1 MSASP
6 AYISPEQLCI
16 GLYVQLELSWWEHD
30 FAFSN
35 FKIKDEAQI
44 RALRALNLERLRY
57 DPARSDCVPLEPAGS
72 PGEAAVEAPPVDP
85 QHQARQERAQK
96 LRHLRSRLAEV
107 DRRFSEASQRIK
119 TLNQTLR
126 SRPEDA
132 VQQAGAI
139 VSEMV
144 ETLLGAPGVVLHVDV
159 QLHRVWLTRL
169 AVNAAVVRG
178 AGHDLAKPGL
188 VSVWD
193 AAATVIAEAF
203 VRQTRVDPLHSAA
216 SEQALYD
223 ALPDWLAQLSRSPVA
238 SLALTV
244 GGRSHRISLAR
255 DAVVVA
261 LNPLLTRITQALRA
275 DVAAAPDAQVMLS
288 DRAAAIPG
296 LIEAL
301 TTALGTAPQV
311 LTPLAAAQGAL
322 RHRALIQTGA
332 EALPW
337 VTRLPAAARAAPE
350 APEAPETTAPVAP
363 PAAPVQAALPPPT
376 HLLLGD
382 EATALVSDRVAEAWG
397 LRVMVREDGAVGL
410 RADSAVQLN
419 GAPLVADTAL
429 KAGDWLQVQDRVL
442 RVIRV
447 RDS

>member
-1 MSASP
+1 MRVLEVNDAGLRLCDGAQVLATEPGFASVSGDQIIVGER
-6 AYISPEQLCI
+6 ARQLARRSPQLSHSRFW
-16 GLYVQLELSWWEHD
+16 YQLD
-30 FAFSN
+30 
-35 FKIKDEAQI
+35 QTP
-44 RALRALNLERLRY
+44 LERPLSRVRHTADLAYWHLRQL
-57 DPARSDCVPLEPAGS
+57 R
-72 PGEAAVEAPPVDP
+72 EAAEGQPLMLAVPSSFEADQLGLLLGLCRAAELGAVGLVD
-85 QHQARQERAQK
+85 A
-96 LRHLRSRLAEV
+96 
-107 DRRFSEASQRIK
+107 
-119 TLNQTLR
+119 
-126 SRPEDA
+126 A
-132 VQQAGAI
+132 VAAVAAGAAGTPA
-139 VSEMV
+139 S
-144 ETLLGAPGVVLHVDV
+144 APGVVLHVDV

-350 APEAPETTAPVAP
+350 APETTAPPPPVAP

-382 EATALVSDRVAEAWG
+382 EATSLVSDRVAEAWG
-397 LRVMVREDGAVGL
+397 LRVMAREDGAVGL

>member
-1 MSASP
+1 MRVLEVNDAGLRLCDGAQVLATEPGFASVSGDQIIVGER
-6 AYISPEQLCI
+6 ARQLARRSPQLSHSRFW
-16 GLYVQLELSWWEHD
+16 YQLD
-30 FAFSN
+30 
-35 FKIKDEAQI
+35 QTP
-44 RALRALNLERLRY
+44 LERPLSRVRHTADLAYWHLRQL
-57 DPARSDCVPLEPAGS
+57 R
-72 PGEAAVEAPPVDP
+72 EAAEGQPLMLAVPSSFEADQLGLLLGLCRAAELGAVGLVD
-85 QHQARQERAQK
+85 A
-96 LRHLRSRLAEV
+96 
-107 DRRFSEASQRIK
+107 
-119 TLNQTLR
+119 
-126 SRPEDA
+126 A
-132 VQQAGAI
+132 VAAVAAGAPA
-139 VSEMV
+139 S
-144 ETLLGAPGVVLHVDV
+144 APGVVLHVDV

-169 AVNAAVVRG
+169 AVDAAVVRG

>member
-1 MSASP
+1 MRVLEVNDAGLRLSDGAQVLATEPGFASVSGDQIIVGER
-6 AYISPEQLCI
+6 ARQLARRSPQLSHSRFW
-16 GLYVQLELSWWEHD
+16 YQLD
-30 FAFSN
+30 
-35 FKIKDEAQI
+35 QTP
-44 RALRALNLERLRY
+44 LERPLSRVRHTADLAYWHLRQL
-57 DPARSDCVPLEPAGS
+57 R
-72 PGEAAVEAPPVDP
+72 EAAEGQPLMLAVPSSFEADQLGLLLGLCRAAELGAVGLVD
-85 QHQARQERAQK
+85 A
-96 LRHLRSRLAEV
+96 
-107 DRRFSEASQRIK
+107 
-119 TLNQTLR
+119 
-126 SRPEDA
+126 A
-132 VQQAGAI
+132 VAAVAAGAAGTPA
-139 VSEMV
+139 S
-144 ETLLGAPGVVLHVDV
+144 APGVVLHVDV

-169 AVNAAVVRG
+169 AVDAAVVRG

-301 TTALGTAPQV
+301 TTALGTGPQV

-337 VTRLPAAARAAPE
+337 VTRLPAAARAARI
-350 APEAPETTAPVAP
+350 AAMAPVP
-363 PAAPVQAALPPPT
+363 SGCGVLMWWPS
-376 HLLLGD
+376 
-382 EATALVSDRVAEAWG
+382 LVSPTPSTQP
-397 LRVMVREDGAVGL
+397 
-410 RADSAVQLN
+410 SAV
-419 GAPLVADTAL
+419 
-429 KAGDWLQVQDRVL
+429 
-442 RVIRV
+442 
-447 RDS
+447 S

>member
-1 MSASP
+1 MRVLEVNDAGLRLSDGAQVLATEPGFASVSGDQIIVGER
-6 AYISPEQLCI
+6 ARQLARRSPQLSHSRFW
-16 GLYVQLELSWWEHD
+16 YQLD
-30 FAFSN
+30 
-35 FKIKDEAQI
+35 QTP
-44 RALRALNLERLRY
+44 LERPLSRVRHTADLAYWHLRQL
-57 DPARSDCVPLEPAGS
+57 R
-72 PGEAAVEAPPVDP
+72 EAAEGQPLMLAVPSSFEADQLGLLLGLCRAAELGAVGLVD
-85 QHQARQERAQK
+85 A
-96 LRHLRSRLAEV
+96 
-107 DRRFSEASQRIK
+107 
-119 TLNQTLR
+119 
-126 SRPEDA
+126 A
-132 VQQAGAI
+132 VAAVAAGAPAAA
-139 VSEMV
+139 
-144 ETLLGAPGVVLHVDV
+144 TGVVLHVDV

-169 AVNAAVVRG
+169 AVDAAVVRG

-275 DVAAAPDAQVMLS
+275 DVAAALDAQVMLS

-296 LIEAL
+296 LLEAL

-350 APEAPETTAPVAP
+350 APETTAPPPPVAP

-382 EATALVSDRVAEAWG
+382 EATPLVSDRVAEAWG
-397 LRVMVREDGAVGL
+397 LRVMAREDGAVGL

>member
-1 MSASP
+1 MRVLEVNDAGLRLSDGAQVLATEPGFASVRGDQIIVGESARRLARQSP
-6 AYISPEQLCI
+6 QLSHSRFW
-16 GLYVQLELSWWEHD
+16 YQLD
-30 FAFSN
+30 
-35 FKIKDEAQI
+35 QTP
-44 RALRALNLERLRY
+44 LERPLGRVRNTADLAYWHLRQL
-57 DPARSDCVPLEPAGS
+57 R
-72 PGEAAVEAPPVDP
+72 EAAEGQPLVLAVPSSFEADQLGLLLGLCRAAELGAVGLVD
-85 QHQARQERAQK
+85 A
-96 LRHLRSRLAEV
+96 
-107 DRRFSEASQRIK
+107 
-119 TLNQTLR
+119 
-126 SRPEDA
+126 A
-132 VQQAGAI
+132 VAAVAAGAPAAA
-139 VSEMV
+139 
-144 ETLLGAPGVVLHVDV
+144 TGVVLHVDV

-169 AVNAAVVRG
+169 AVDAAVVRS

-275 DVAAAPDAQVMLS
+275 DVAAAPDAQVILS

-296 LIEAL
+296 LLDAL
-301 TTALGTAPQV
+301 TTALGTAPPV

-337 VTRLPAAARAAPE
+337 VTRLPAAAWA
-350 APEAPETTAPVAP
+350 APEAPETTAPPPPVAP

-397 LRVMVREDGAVGL
+397 LRVMAREDGAVGL

>member
-1 MSASP
+1 MRVLEVNDAGLRLSDGAQVLATEPGFASVSGDQIIVGER
-6 AYISPEQLCI
+6 ARQLARRSPQLSHSRFW
-16 GLYVQLELSWWEHD
+16 YQLD
-30 FAFSN
+30 
-35 FKIKDEAQI
+35 QTP
-44 RALRALNLERLRY
+44 LERPLSRVRHTADLAYWHLRQ
-57 DPARSDCVPLEPAGS
+57 LH
-72 PGEAAVEAPPVDP
+72 EAAEGQPLMLAVPSSFEADQLGLLLGLCRAAELGAVGLVD
-85 QHQARQERAQK
+85 A
-96 LRHLRSRLAEV
+96 
-107 DRRFSEASQRIK
+107 
-119 TLNQTLR
+119 
-126 SRPEDA
+126 A
-132 VQQAGAI
+132 VAAVAAGAAGTPA
-139 VSEMV
+139 S
-144 ETLLGAPGVVLHVDV
+144 APGVVLHVDV

-169 AVNAAVVRG
+169 AVDAAVVRG

-350 APEAPETTAPVAP
+350 APEAPETAAPVAP

-397 LRVMVREDGAVGL
+397 LRVMAREDGAVGL

>member
-1 MSASP
+1 MRVLEVNDAGLRLSDGAQVLATEPGFASVRGDQIIVGESARRLARQSP
-6 AYISPEQLCI
+6 QLSHSRFW
-16 GLYVQLELSWWEHD
+16 YQLD
-30 FAFSN
+30 
-35 FKIKDEAQI
+35 QTP
-44 RALRALNLERLRY
+44 LERPLGRVRNTADLAYWHLRQL
-57 DPARSDCVPLEPAGS
+57 R
-72 PGEAAVEAPPVDP
+72 EAAEGQPLVLAVPSSFEAD
-85 QHQARQERAQK
+85 Q
-96 LRHLRSRLAEV
+96 LGL
-107 DRRFSEASQRIK
+107 
-119 TLNQTLR
+119 
-126 SRPEDA
+126 
-132 VQQAGAI
+132 
-139 VSEMV
+139 
-144 ETLLGAPGVVLHVDV
+144 LLGLCRAAELGAVGLVDAAVAAVAAAPAAATGVVLHVDV

-169 AVNAAVVRG
+169 AVDAAVVRS

-296 LIEAL
+296 LLDAL
-301 TTALGTAPQV
+301 TTALGTAPPV

-350 APEAPETTAPVAP
+350 APETTAP

-397 LRVMVREDGAVGL
+397 LRVMARDDGAVGL

>member
-1 MSASP
+1 MRVLEVNDAGLRLCDGAQVLATEPGFASVSGDQIIVGER
-6 AYISPEQLCI
+6 ARQLARRSPQLSHSRFW
-16 GLYVQLELSWWEHD
+16 YQLD
-30 FAFSN
+30 
-35 FKIKDEAQI
+35 QTP
-44 RALRALNLERLRY
+44 LERPLSRVRHTADLAYWHLRQL
-57 DPARSDCVPLEPAGS
+57 R
-72 PGEAAVEAPPVDP
+72 EAAEGQPLMLAVPSSFEADQLGLLLGLCRAAELGAVGLVD
-85 QHQARQERAQK
+85 A
-96 LRHLRSRLAEV
+96 
-107 DRRFSEASQRIK
+107 
-119 TLNQTLR
+119 
-126 SRPEDA
+126 A
-132 VQQAGAI
+132 VAAVAAGAPA
-139 VSEMV
+139 S
-144 ETLLGAPGVVLHVDV
+144 APGVVLHVDV

-169 AVNAAVVRG
+169 AVDAAVVRG

-337 VTRLPAAARAAPE
+337 VTPLPLRRDRRGQGRARGARGARDDGAGRAACSTGAGGP
-350 APEAPETTAPVAP
+350 APADPS
-363 PAAPVQAALPPPT
+363 AA
-376 HLLLGD
+376 G
-382 EATALVSDRVAEAWG
+382 R
-397 LRVMVREDGAVGL
+397 
-410 RADSAVQLN
+410 
-419 GAPLVADTAL
+419 
-429 KAGDWLQVQDRVL
+429 
-442 RVIRV
+442 
-447 RDS
+447 

>member
-1 MSASP
+1 MRVLEVNDAGLRLSDGAQVLATEPGFASVSGDQIIVGER
-6 AYISPEQLCI
+6 ARQLARRSPQLSHSRFW
-16 GLYVQLELSWWEHD
+16 YQLD
-30 FAFSN
+30 
-35 FKIKDEAQI
+35 QTP
-44 RALRALNLERLRY
+44 LERPLSRVRHTADLAYWHLRQL
-57 DPARSDCVPLEPAGS
+57 R
-72 PGEAAVEAPPVDP
+72 EAAEGQPLMLAVPSSFEADQLGLLLGLCRAAELGAVGLVD
-85 QHQARQERAQK
+85 A
-96 LRHLRSRLAEV
+96 
-107 DRRFSEASQRIK
+107 
-119 TLNQTLR
+119 
-126 SRPEDA
+126 A
-132 VQQAGAI
+132 VAAVAAGAAGTPA
-139 VSEMV
+139 S
-144 ETLLGAPGVVLHVDV
+144 APGVVLHVDV

>member
-1 MSASP
+1 MRVLEVNDAGLRLSDGAQVLATEPGFASVRGDQIIVGESARRLARQSP
-6 AYISPEQLCI
+6 QLSHSRFW
-16 GLYVQLELSWWEHD
+16 YQLD
-30 FAFSN
+30 
-35 FKIKDEAQI
+35 QTP
-44 RALRALNLERLRY
+44 LERPLGRVRNTADLAYWHLRQL
-57 DPARSDCVPLEPAGS
+57 R
-72 PGEAAVEAPPVDP
+72 EAAEGQPLVLAVPSSFEAD
-85 QHQARQERAQK
+85 Q
-96 LRHLRSRLAEV
+96 LGL
-107 DRRFSEASQRIK
+107 
-119 TLNQTLR
+119 
-126 SRPEDA
+126 
-132 VQQAGAI
+132 
-139 VSEMV
+139 
-144 ETLLGAPGVVLHVDV
+144 LLGLCRAAELGAVGLVDAAVAAVAAAPAAATGVVLHVDV

-169 AVNAAVVRG
+169 AVDAAVVRS

-296 LIEAL
+296 LLDAL
-301 TTALGTAPQV
+301 TTALGTAPPV

-350 APEAPETTAPVAP
+350 APETTAP

-382 EATALVSDRVAEAWG
+382 EATSLVSARVAEAWG
-397 LRVMVREDGAVGL
+397 LRVMAREDGAVGL

>member
-1 MSASP
+1 MRVLEVNDAGLRLSDGAQVLATEPGFASVSGDQIIVGER
-6 AYISPEQLCI
+6 ARQLARRSPQLSHSRFW
-16 GLYVQLELSWWEHD
+16 YQLD
-30 FAFSN
+30 
-35 FKIKDEAQI
+35 QTP
-44 RALRALNLERLRY
+44 LERPLSRVRHTADLAYWHLRQ
-57 DPARSDCVPLEPAGS
+57 LH
-72 PGEAAVEAPPVDP
+72 EAAEGQPLMLAVPSSFEADQLGLLLGLCRAAELGAVGLVD
-85 QHQARQERAQK
+85 A
-96 LRHLRSRLAEV
+96 
-107 DRRFSEASQRIK
+107 
-119 TLNQTLR
+119 
-126 SRPEDA
+126 A
-132 VQQAGAI
+132 VAAVAAGAAGTPA
-139 VSEMV
+139 S
-144 ETLLGAPGVVLHVDV
+144 APGVVLHVDV

-169 AVNAAVVRG
+169 AVDAAVVRG

-397 LRVMVREDGAVGL
+397 LRVMAREDGAVGL